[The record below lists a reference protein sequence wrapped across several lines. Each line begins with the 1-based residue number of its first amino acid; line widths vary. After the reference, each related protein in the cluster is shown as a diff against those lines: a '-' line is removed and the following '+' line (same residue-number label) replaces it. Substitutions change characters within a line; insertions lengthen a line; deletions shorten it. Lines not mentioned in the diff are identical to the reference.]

1 MIAVDKRKRNTR
13 PSKYRPRNE
22 TQKQKRKDL
31 WTARE
36 ADRKLGRRI
45 SDEDALKPGLEE
57 LEAALRDMGRTGI
70 HNKRHTVPLEDIADD
85 GQRFAVLKARLERL
99 EALWAI
105 NRRKRETRGKIILGG
120 ALLAE
125 AADEAWREGEA
136 NLLHRLV
143 DILDRRVESVRD
155 RLTVRELLGNV
166 PLPLR
171 QGGDPSE
178 DLLNA
183 LEAVGG
189 EAPDFDAMTAS
200 ALADADD
207 RLAANR
213 SVVPAVEAVGGCG
226 SRTQRTHLRPDGDR
240 RASAVVAGF
249 RCRGR
254 GRARAA
260 RR

>member
-254 GRARAA
+254 GRARAT